1 MAKLGRAADAE
12 KAFDDVI
19 EAAVA
24 CRFRMGEM
32 FARRDL
38 VEHVLDA
45 AGRRDEQLCAIGKCV
60 HALVCPASAYTPV
73 LGIGL
78 DAEVAVAAFRG
89 ID

>member
-24 CRFRMGEM
+24 CRFRMWEM

-45 AGRRDEQLCAIGKCV
+45 AGRREEQVVALGKCV
-60 HALVCPASAYTPV
+60 DAMVCPASAYTPM
-73 LGIGL
+73 LGLGM
-78 DAEVAVAAFRG
+78 DAEVVVSAFHG
-89 ID
+89 TD